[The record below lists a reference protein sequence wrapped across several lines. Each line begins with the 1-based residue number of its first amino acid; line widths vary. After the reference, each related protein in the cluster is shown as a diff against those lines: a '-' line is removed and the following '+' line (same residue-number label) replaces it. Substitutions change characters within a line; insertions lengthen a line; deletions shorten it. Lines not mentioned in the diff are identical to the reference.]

1 MNPYLAKL
9 IERHAALNAGI
20 VDLQTRAS
28 EEGGRD
34 LTEVELESV
43 KNRSTEAT
51 KLFAEIQLLTEQESR
66 AAAVAAMA
74 TTLGDAQK
82 SATTAKDRD
91 PGHYRSAEEGGK
103 FSFFADMYNSR
114 SDATSDAARRLREHT
129 DHMRAETTASLPGVV
144 PPKWLADLY
153 TTMGQQDAALWNK
166 IAKYPLADARP
177 FSLPGQ
183 TGLTT
188 TATQSAENDP
198 LSDGNGY
205 NAAAV
210 TITPVTITG
219 RETIS
224 RQLLD
229 ASNPTV
235 DQLILDDLQRSY
247 IAQRELR
254 IGAAIR
260 AVGTNLV
267 ASFADFSDPTADT
280 FAYDLVVD
288 AAMFVR
294 RGLFMRPTFLGVDY
308 DAFAALLKLKDG
320 DGRPLVVGSAMG
332 PMNAIGTGTLVADG
346 YFAGLE
352 IAVSEGMNPV
362 ADAADYGL
370 AVVHGPS
377 VVGFESPGMT
387 FRYEE
392 VSGPESIRVGLWKYF
407 AVAVRQSTRAVKN
420 ILVDDDES

>member
-9 IERHAALNAGI
+9 IERHASLNAGI

-43 KNRSTEAT
+43 KNRSAEAT
-51 KLFAEIQLLTEQESR
+51 KLFSEIQLLTEQESR

-74 TTLGDAQK
+74 TTLGEAQK

-103 FSFFADMYNSR
+103 FSFFADMFNAR
-114 SDATSDAARRLREHT
+114 SDQGSDAAQRLRQHA

-153 TTMGQQDAALWNK
+153 TTMGQQDAALWNA
-166 IAKYPLADARP
+166 IAKYPLTDARP

-183 TGLTT
+183 TGV
-188 TATQSAENDP
+188 TAVTTQSAENDP
-198 LSDGNGY
+198 LTDGNAY
-205 NAAAV
+205 NAAAA
-210 TITPVTITG
+210 TITPVTIVG

-247 IAQRELR
+247 VAQRENR

-294 RGLFMRPTFLGVDY
+294 KGLYMRPTFLGVDY
-308 DAFAALLKLKDG
+308 DAFGALLKLKDG
-320 DGRPLVVGSAMG
+320 DGRPLVIDTPYG
-332 PMNAIGTGTLVADG
+332 PMNVAGLASLMADG
-346 YFAGLE
+346 TFAKLP
-352 IAVSEGMNPV
+352 IVVSEGMNPT